1 MIFRVAVA
9 FLFTSLATA
18 AVADPCKAVPDHGP
32 APPLLL
38 HQPFSGRVVYIGDGD
53 SLCVAQ
59 GSSREDWIEVRLEDF
74 YAPELHDPGGEAAKA
89 TLSRLVYGHTLTCH
103 PRKQSYDRIVA
114 TCFDGGRSVGDMM
127 RAAGVQEGGR
137 GWGR

>member
-1 MIFRVAVA
+1 
-9 FLFTSLATA
+9 LFAAISTA
-18 AVADPCKAVPDHGP
+18 ARADPCKAVPDHGP
-32 APPLLL
+32 APTVLL

-59 GSSREDWIEVRLEDF
+59 GPSHEDWVEVRLEDF
-74 YAPELHDPGGEAAKA
+74 YAPELQEPGGEQAKA
-89 TLSRLVYGHTLTCH
+89 TLTRLVYGHTLTCR